1 MPPFIPAWDPEA
13 ESRACCISSE
23 QVGHVEEY
31 MAGHISVDEC
41 AVLLTKPVQA
51 AASRDAQTMED
62 AVYAIHAFINSSART
77 NLHYQPQMLLLIKAI
92 QKLPL
97 VEVPTPK
104 LDEDGE
110 AISLG
115 DENQKVWEDMSGF
128 GHFWGDMLRGSF
140 SYIILRYLSQPFPTL
155 YHLSST
161 SRLHIFPA
169 RHADFYDNYNSTDTN
184 KAAAASAE
192 WADAIAWSM
201 RLVSLHD
208 PRVASDFFLEY
219 TSYPIQHVLEVEE
232 HPMFAQE
239 LPAAAMAFSYAA
251 PELLH
256 LCRERHQTDVK
267 YALYGMDK
275 ASVPEGRSY
284 KFLWI
289 GPGGYSPERWDFWKS
304 RWQTLSTASAPGDKI
319 QKLASAAVSAMEGA
333 ERALPNGQ

>member
-1 MPPFIPAWDPEA
+1 MASMPPFIPAWDPEA

-128 GHFWGDMLRGSF
+128 GHFWGDMLR
-140 SYIILRYLSQPFPTL
+140 
-155 YHLSST
+155 
-161 SRLHIFPA
+161 A